1 VDLRVR
7 GSARLA
13 LLFAGTCVLL
23 VPSAAAGSGQ
33 VSSAHRHDKLLSNE
47 RTFTRWAHP
56 ARIAFIY
63 QRPSATAR
71 KVTRLRWLTED
82 GWPEVYLVLRAHWNR
97 HGQEWVKLRVP
108 VRPRGSTGW
117 VRRQDLGAFGLTH
130 ARLVVDRR
138 HLRIDL
144 YERGHRV
151 WSAPVAVGK
160 PSTPT
165 PAGHFWIREKIPIHD
180 RSSGYWPYALG
191 TSDYSTLTDWPKGG
205 VVAIHGPYYD
215 PSGIPGHISHGC
227 IRLRTWDDA
236 WLARHVGIGTPIVVR

>member
-1 VDLRVR
+1 
-7 GSARLA
+7 
-13 LLFAGTCVLL
+13 
-23 VPSAAAGSGQ
+23 
-33 VSSAHRHDKLLSNE
+33 
-47 RTFTRWAHP
+47 
-56 ARIAFIY
+56 
-63 QRPSATAR
+63 
-71 KVTRLRWLTED
+71 
-82 GWPEVYLVLRAHWNR
+82 VYLVLRARWNR

-108 VRPRGSTGW
+108 MRPRGSTGW

-180 RSSGYWPYALG
+180 RSSGYWPFALG
-191 TSDYSTLTDWPKGG
+191 TSDYSNLTDWPKGG